1 MKFTFFHNN
10 INVLDLDKSVEFY
23 KKALGLEVTKEFH
36 APDGSFKLVYLG
48 DGTTPHSLELTWL
61 RDMDRRMISE
71 ITNLIWHSMSMTWTL
86 PGTSQ
91 RNGLR
96 VFRKPGHGNLFHQ

>member
-36 APDGSFKLVYLG
+36 APEASN
-48 DGTTPHSLELTWL
+48 SS
-61 RDMDRRMISE
+61 ISE
-71 ITNLIWHSMSMTWTL
+71 TAQHHIHWS
-86 PGTSQ
+86 
-91 RNGLR
+91 
-96 VFRKPGHGNLFHQ
+96 

>member
-36 APDGSFKLVYLG
+36 APDGSFKLVW
-48 DGTTPHSLELTWL
+48 TA
-61 RDMDRRMISE
+61 RMISE

-86 PGTSQ
+86 PWHFTKKWIACVSKTRTWEFISSMILTATG
-91 RNGLR
+91 
-96 VFRKPGHGNLFHQ
+96 